1 MIEINHTSLAQEIE
15 QLLDEHLDL
24 TDVSEE
30 LIPKIEQ
37 LLDNHLHSADV
48 LEYLAQEIEQLLYR
62 RMLSDR
68 ERRGR
73 SIGFL
78 A

>member
-1 MIEINHTSLAQEIE
+1 MTEINQTSLAREIE
-15 QLLDEHLDL
+15 QLLDKCLPS
-24 TDVSEE
+24 TDVPENLVRE
-30 LIPKIEQ
+30 IEQ
-37 LLDNHLHSADV
+37 LLNNHLHSPEV
-48 LEYLAQEIEQLLYR
+48 LEFLAEEIEQLLYR